1 MSILKTLGLTKDAIS
16 RLLGVHKTVETQ
28 PSVANR
34 QAKIRIRKAKKTFK
48 GREKWHISKAIVDA
62 VRAEPATKTLEEIAW
77 KYKVSICWVWSVRKG
92 KIRVK

>member
-1 MSILKTLGLTKDAIS
+1 MSILSKIGITKEAIA

-28 PSVANR
+28 PAVATR
-34 QAKIRIRKAKKTFK
+34 QAKTRIRKDKKTFK
-48 GREKWHISKAIVDA
+48 GRKNWHISKAIVDA